1 MMATMRGS
9 SGACGMPSADRLIR
23 LTATVAEPDVDI
35 AVAEGCGLT
44 GGGCRV
50 ADPVEGRVVLDYWVP
65 EATNPG
71 AAAMQALLASVGITT
86 DVDEQVEDD
95 SWKRALRDFHQPV
108 VAGRVRVRPP
118 WVAPEAGM
126 LDVVVDPGMAFG
138 TGQHPTTRTSLELIA
153 EVPRGPVL
161 DAGCGTGVLSI
172 AAARLG
178 FGPITAIDHDPHAVH
193 ATEAGA
199 RANMV
204 PIDVH
209 QATIGVDPL
218 PESPIVFANLTLEVL
233 RILATALMNETN
245 PVPDTGGCLAPHDDH
260 GRQMSTNPPPSAE
273 IAVPDTGG
281 CLAPGGVR
289 HLVASGLRVH
299 EVDDAVAA
307 FSPLGLVEVRRLEED
322 GWASVRMAR

>member
-1 MMATMRGS
+1 M
-9 SGACGMPSADRLIR
+9 
-23 LTATVAEPDVDI
+23 DI

-50 ADPVEGRVVLDYWVP
+50 ADPRDGRVVVDYWVP

-71 AAAMQALLASVGITT
+71 ASALQGVLAAVGIVTE
-86 DVDEQVEDD
+86 VAEQVEDD
-95 SWKRALRDFHQPV
+95 AWKRALRDFHQPV
-108 VAGRVRVRPP
+108 VAGRIRVRPP
-118 WVAPEAGM
+118 WVAPEPGM
-126 LDVVVDPGMAFG
+126 LDVVIDPGMAFG

-172 AAARLG
+172 AGARLG
-178 FGPITAIDHDPHAVH
+178 FGPITAIDHDPHAVR

-204 PIDVH
+204 QIAVH

-218 PESPIVFANLTLEVL
+218 PVAPIVFANLTLEVL
-233 RILATALMNETN
+233 RILAEALRGQTL
-245 PVPDTGGCLAPHDDH
+245 PGDRPRAGTDPGQGQAPSRISH
-260 GRQMSTNPPPSAE
+260 M
-273 IAVPDTGG
+273 
-281 CLAPGGVR
+281 
-289 HLVASGLRVH
+289 VASGLRVH

-307 FSPLGLVEVRRLEED
+307 FAPLGLREVRRIEED

>member
-1 MMATMRGS
+1 
-9 SGACGMPSADRLIR
+9 MPSADRLIR
-23 LTATVAEPDVDI
+23 LTATVAEVDVDV

-50 ADPVEGRVVLDYWVP
+50 ADPVDGRVVVDYWVP
-65 EATNPG
+65 ESVNPG
-71 AAAMQALLASVGITT
+71 AEAMRTLLASVGIVT
-86 DVDEQVEDD
+86 DVGEQVEDD

-108 VAGRVRVRPP
+108 VAGRIRVRPP
-118 WVAPEAGM
+118 WVAPAAGM
-126 LDVVVDPGMAFG
+126 LDVVIDPGMAFG

-178 FGPITAIDHDPHAVH
+178 FGPIVAIDHDPHAVT

-204 PIDVH
+204 QVSVR
-209 QATIGVDPL
+209 QATIGVDVL

-233 RILATALMNETN
+233 RTLAEAMR
-245 PVPDTGGCLAPHDDH
+245 GQAP
-260 GRQMSTNPPPSAE
+260 QQ
-273 IAVPDTGG
+273 IA
-281 CLAPGGVR
+281 

>member
-1 MMATMRGS
+1 
-9 SGACGMPSADRLIR
+9 MPSADRLIR
-23 LTATVAEPDVDI
+23 LTATVAEADVDV

-50 ADPVEGRVVLDYWVP
+50 ADPVEGMVVVDYWVP

-71 AAAMQALLASVGITT
+71 ADAMRALLASVGIAT
-86 DVDEQVEDD
+86 DVRAQVEDD

-108 VAGRVRVRPP
+108 VAGRIRVRPP
-118 WVAPEAGM
+118 WVAPAAGM
-126 LDVVVDPGMAFG
+126 LDVVIDPGMAFG

-178 FGPITAIDHDPHAVH
+178 FGPIVAIDHDPHAVM
-193 ATEAGA
+193 ATAAGA

-204 PIDVH
+204 QVDVH

-218 PESPIVFANLTLEVL
+218 PRSPIVFANLTLEVL
-233 RILATALMNETN
+233 RTLAEALRGQAPQ
-245 PVPDTGGCLAPHDDH
+245 PVA
-260 GRQMSTNPPPSAE
+260 
-273 IAVPDTGG
+273 
-281 CLAPGGVR
+281 

-299 EVDDAVAA
+299 EVDEAVAA
-307 FSPLGLVEVRRLEED
+307 FSPLGLAEGRRLEED

>member
-1 MMATMRGS
+1 MTATTRGS

-23 LTATVAEPDVDI
+23 LTAIVAEADVDI

-50 ADPVEGRVVLDYWVP
+50 ADPVDGRVVVDYWVP
-65 EATNPG
+65 EASNPG
-71 AAAMQALLASVGITT
+71 AEAMQALLASVGIVT
-86 DVDEQVEDD
+86 DVTEQVEDD

-108 VAGRVRVRPP
+108 VAGRIRVRPP

-126 LDVVVDPGMAFG
+126 LDVVIDPGMAFG

-178 FGPITAIDHDPHAVH
+178 FAPMTAIDHDPHAVR

-204 PIDVH
+204 QIDVH
-209 QATIGVDPL
+209 QATIGADPL
-218 PESPIVFANLTLEVL
+218 PECPIVFANLTLEVL
-233 RILATALMNETN
+233 RILATALIDATN
-245 PVPDTGGCLAPHDDH
+245 PVPDTGGCLAPQEGPPAVTPHHDA
-260 GRQMSTNPPPSAE
+260 QKT
-273 IAVPDTGG
+273 VPDTGG

-307 FSPLGLVEVRRLEED
+307 FSPLGLVEVRRLAED